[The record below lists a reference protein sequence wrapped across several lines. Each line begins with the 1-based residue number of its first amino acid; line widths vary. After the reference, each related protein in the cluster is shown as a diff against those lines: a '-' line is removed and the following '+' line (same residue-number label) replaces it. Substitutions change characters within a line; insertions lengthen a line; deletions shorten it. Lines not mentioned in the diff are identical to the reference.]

1 MTSQPIDTFLTFL
14 RDCEQRCR
22 MAEADE
28 LEANAVTND
37 IHHAL
42 ELEEHDPGELL
53 ALAEELADTRRRRRT
68 AKDTIAET
76 SPVLAWLEDN
86 RAVVKDLERL
96 LGTVRKAE
104 RIAEN
109 RIYTPRTR
117 RPAAREEVAHGE

>member
-1 MTSQPIDTFLTFL
+1 MTSPFLDAFLTGL
-14 RDCEQRCR
+14 RECEQRCR

-42 ELEEHDPGELL
+42 ELEDHDPAQLL
-53 ALAEELADTRRRRRT
+53 ALAEELAETRRKRRT
-68 AKDTIAET
+68 AKDTQAET
-76 SPVLAWLEDN
+76 FPVVTWLESH
-86 RAVVKDLERL
+86 RETVKSLEKL
-96 LGTVRKAE
+96 LGDVRKAE

-117 RPAAREEVAHGE
+117 RPSRGEDVHGT

>member
-1 MTSQPIDTFLTFL
+1 MTSPSIDAFLAFL
-14 RDCEQRCR
+14 RDCEQRCH

-42 ELEEHDPGELL
+42 ELEEHDPVELL
-53 ALAEELADTRRRRRT
+53 ALAEELADTRRKRRA
-68 AKDTIAET
+68 AKDAIAET
-76 SPVLAWLEDN
+76 SPVVAWLEDN
-86 RAVVKDLERL
+86 RAVVKSLERL
-96 LGTVRKAE
+96 LGEVRKAE

-117 RPAAREEVAHGE
+117 RPAREEDAHGN